1 MGCKNSEGF
10 FDSKSEGNRYVFPN
24 ANEKVKNRLNA
35 ERFKSFWVDNLC
47 LLGLKINSFV
57 RSEN

>member
-10 FDSKSEGNRYVFPN
+10 FDSNSEENRYVFSN
-24 ANEKVKNRLNA
+24 ANEKVKHRPNA
-35 ERFKSFWVDNLC
+35 ERFKSFWIDKLC